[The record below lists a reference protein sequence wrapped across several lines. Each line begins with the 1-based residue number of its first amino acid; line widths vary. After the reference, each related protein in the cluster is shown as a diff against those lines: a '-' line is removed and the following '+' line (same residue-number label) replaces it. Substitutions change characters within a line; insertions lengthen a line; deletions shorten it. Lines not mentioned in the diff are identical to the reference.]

1 MTTSSKSFTWQLS
14 VAIRLVTAAVLAV
27 GMVYPDANSAYAQSV
42 IIPDQTLGS
51 EGSRVEPNSI
61 NGRTE
66 VLQGGATRNN
76 NLFHSFLEFNV
87 SEGRAARFLVPNA
100 DIQNVL
106 VRVTGSNQ
114 SQILGQLEMLN
125 SSANLFLLN
134 PNGITFGSNA
144 RLKINGSFVASTA
157 SAIKFADG
165 NTFSTT
171 SPAMRLPLKV
181 NVPIG
186 LQFGQTVGDI
196 RLNSQSTLQVQSGK
210 TLALV
215 GGNIILDGGY
225 LLASSGQIG
234 LGGIRET
241 GTIDLNLDNN
251 PQPLKFSPDSAL
263 SDVLISNGAIVFVT
277 DQRGGSI
284 QIQGRRVLL
293 TGASQIVAR
302 TVNQDGGEISIQAEQ
317 LILQDAS
324 QVSASTFGRGKG
336 GNLTVNATD
345 FILVSGTDAQGFVS
359 SLLTNT
365 YNRGLAGKLTVKT
378 RELIVENGG
387 QIEASARRGSQGLG
401 GQLEV
406 TADVIKLSGSPLDGF
421 PSGLFAQTYGTNDAG
436 SLTIKTR
443 QLIIRDGAQ
452 IVAATQPGSQ
462 GKGGNL
468 NIHASDFIEISGT
481 APNRIDTSGL
491 FVRSQGDGDAGSLS
505 ITTGKLIVRNQAQVT
520 VSALG
525 RGNAG
530 KLEINAKEIRLD
542 EQGKLF
548 AQTISGKGGDINIKV
563 ADLLLLRNHSQI
575 SATAGTNATSQGDG
589 GNINIDAPTGFIVAV
604 PGENSDISANA
615 FQGRGGNVE
624 INAFG
629 VFGTQF
635 RDKLTDLSDITA
647 SSEFGLNGTVEIN
660 TPEVDPSEGLV
671 NLPTQ
676 PATLKLAQV
685 CHAGFGRNQDS
696 FTITGRGGLPANPTE
711 FLGGDA
717 VLADWIAID
726 DTEKTPTRPNVN
738 KMLSSTPSRIV
749 EATGWVINAQG
760 EVVLTATVSAIKPDN
775 SWQQAAICHGEQIP
789 S

>member
-1 MTTSSKSFTWQLS
+1 MTTSSKSFTWQWS
-14 VAIRLVTAAVLAV
+14 VASRLVTAAVLAV
-27 GMVYPDANSAYAQSV
+27 GIVFPDANSAYAQSV

-51 EGSRVEPNSI
+51 EGSRVESNSI

-66 VLQGGATRNN
+66 VLQGGAIRNN

-87 SEGRAARFLVPNA
+87 NEGRAARFLVPNA

-125 SSANLFLLN
+125 SNANLFLLN

-157 SAIKFADG
+157 SAINFADG
-165 NTFSTT
+165 SIFSTT
-171 SPAMRLPLKV
+171 SPATTLPLKV
-181 NVPIG
+181 NVPTG
-186 LQFGQTVGDI
+186 LQFGKTGGEI
-196 RLNSQSTLQVQSGK
+196 RLNRQSTLQVQAGK

-215 GGNIILDGGY
+215 GGNIIVDGGY

-234 LGGIRET
+234 LGGIRAT
-241 GTIDLNLDNN
+241 GTIDLNLDSNH
-251 PQPLKFSPDSAL
+251 QPLKFSSDSAL
-263 SDVLISNGAIVFVT
+263 ADVSITNGGIVFAS

-284 QIQGRRVLL
+284 QIQGRNVLL
-293 TGASQIVAR
+293 TGGSQVFAQ
-302 TVNQDGGEISIQAEQ
+302 TANQDGGEISIQTEQ
-317 LILQDAS
+317 LIVQGGS
-324 QVSASTFGRGKG
+324 QVSASTFGGGKG
-336 GNLTVNATD
+336 GNLAVNATD
-345 FILVSGTDAQGFVS
+345 FILVTGTDADGFAS
-359 SLLTNT
+359 SLRTNT
-365 YNRGLAGKLTVKT
+365 YNRGSAGKLTVKT
-378 RELIVENGG
+378 RKLIVENGG

-406 TADVIKLSGSPLDGF
+406 MADVIKLSGSSLNGF
-421 PSGLFAQTYGTNDAG
+421 SSGLFAQTGGTNDAG

-443 QLIIRDGAQ
+443 QLIIQDGAQ
-452 IVAATQPGSQ
+452 IVAGTQPGSQ

-491 FVRSQGDGDAGSLS
+491 FVRSQGEGDAGSLS
-505 ITTGKLIVRNQAQVT
+505 ITTGKLIVSNQAQVT

-530 KLEINAKEIRLD
+530 KLEINANEIRLD

-563 ADLLLLRNHSQI
+563 TDLLLLRNHSQI

-589 GNINIDAPTGFIVAV
+589 GNINIDAPNGFIVAV
-604 PGENSDISANA
+604 PSENSDISANA
-615 FQGRGGNVE
+615 FQGKGGNVD

-635 RDKLTDLSDITA
+635 REKLTDLSDITA

-660 TPEVDPSEGLV
+660 TPEVDPSEGVV

-676 PATLKLAQV
+676 PVETKLAQV
-685 CHAGFGRNQDS
+685 CYAGFGRNRDS
-696 FTITGRGGLPANPTE
+696 FTITGRGGLPDNPTD
-711 FLGGDA
+711 FLNADA
-717 VLADWIAID
+717 VLANWIAIGEP
-726 DTEKTPTRPNVN
+726 EKTVSRTTVPP
-738 KMLSSTPSRIV
+738 MPSGIV
-749 EATGWVINAQG
+749 EATGWTRNAQG
-760 EVVLTATVSAIKPDN
+760 EVVLTAKVSVVTPHA
-775 SWQQAAICHGEQIP
+775 SWQQATVCQNQTLT
-789 S
+789 SRDF